1 MPDGV
6 ADVSLTRS
14 SSPLAFDSAEV
25 TTCAN
30 ADKKTRSKQRTRK
43 AIVPL
48 STADETSGDDTYDD
62 DDIDEAAVEAEVEA
76 EEAEAEVAAAAAAP
90 G

>member
-25 TTCAN
+25 TTRAN
-30 ADKKTRSKQRTRK
+30 TDKKAHSKQRTRK

-48 STADETSGDDTYDD
+48 STADDARGDDTYNDD
-62 DDIDEAAVEAEVEA
+62 NIEEAEVVA
-76 EEAEAEVAAAAAAP
+76 EEAEAVAAEEEAAP
-90 G
+90 

>member
-25 TTCAN
+25 TTCSN
-30 ADKKTRSKQRTRK
+30 ADKKKRSKQRTRK

-62 DDIDEAAVEAEVEA
+62 DNI
-76 EEAEAEVAAAAAAP
+76 EEAEAEVEVEVEEAEAEAAAEEAAP
-90 G
+90 